1 MPGNLE
7 IIDIDSLLAGVETS
21 SCGTEGVRDCR
32 LAVFGSRSLK
42 DARALEIIEKHVK
55 ELNAQMIVTAAEP
68 AGICQIAQVYARQA
82 KLPLL
87 VHFLQADK
95 YARGMW
101 EHRSDHVI
109 QSSDIVLLIHDGES
123 RGTYNEMQRTQYFH
137 KPYIYERIPVDSN
150 LARIV

>member
-1 MPGNLE
+1 MSSSDVL
-7 IIDIDSLLAGVETS
+7 SLDELLSGVETVEAAPAEK
-21 SCGTEGVRDCR
+21 TEKPR

-42 DARALEIIEKHVK
+42 DGRVLEIIHRHVL
-55 ELNAQMIVTAAEP
+55 ELDAGMIVTAAEP
-68 AGICQIAQVYARQA
+68 SGVCQLAQKYARER

-109 QSSDIVLLIHDGES
+109 GDFDMVLLIHDGES
-123 RGTYNEMQRTQYFH
+123 HGTYNEMQRTIKFG
-137 KPYIYERIPVDSN
+137 KPYIYERIP
-150 LARIV
+150 A